1 MYCTV
6 LYDILLVIYNKA
18 GCCASGRIKAVRW
31 RSQFTVVATEACPDT
46 GATRR
51 YKLCYDSGSRGPA
64 GGSET
69 VARFTLS

>member
-51 YKLCYDSGSRGPA
+51 YIYYAMIVAVEGQPA
-64 GGSET
+64 DLKRSLGL
-69 VARFTLS
+69 R